1 MARTSAARAMS
12 PKKRPVMSQ
21 RILPLLSELRGGLQE
36 IYEKR
41 LRGLYLFGSY
51 ARGEEDQESDVD
63 VLVVLDDVEHYG
75 AEVDRTS
82 ALTSTLSLQYG
93 VSISKVFVRE
103 REWRSHQTP
112 FLANVQEEAIPT

>member
-1 MARTSAARAMS
+1 MS
-12 PKKRPVMSQ
+12 PERRPAMSQ
-21 RILPLLSELRGGLQE
+21 RILPLLSELKGGLQG

-82 ALTSTLSLQYG
+82 ELTSTLSLHYG

-103 REWRSHQTP
+103 REWMSRQTP